1 MADTTAAR
9 PIVVGIDG
17 STSAQH
23 AAAWAAR
30 EAALRETSL
39 VLVHACDVP
48 AINPRSPVSLP
59 RGYADAL
66 REYGDDWLRDAHAAV
81 TDALSATESD
91 GTRHVEVHTATE
103 DGHPAEVLINAAA
116 SAQLIV
122 LGSRGLGGF
131 SSLLIGS
138 VAVAVA
144 GHAPCPVV
152 VMRGD
157 KKRVTSQDPVVVGV
171 DGSVPSDRA
180 LGFAI
185 EAAALRGAP
194 LVAVRAWT
202 YATIESG
209 WPAVPMQISEDD
221 IADNERRLL
230 DESLAPWQEKYP
242 EVSTEARVVKGRP
255 VRSLLAEG
263 AHAQLIVVGS
273 RGRGALAGLGLGSVS
288 QGVLHHADRPVAI
301 VRTRP

>member
-1 MADTTAAR
+1 MADTAAAH

-17 STSAQH
+17 STSART
-23 AAAWAAR
+23 AVEWGAR
-30 EAALRETSL
+30 EAALRKTSL
-39 VLVHACDVP
+39 LLVHACDAP
-48 AINPRSPVSLP
+48 AVNPRSPVSLP
-59 RGYADAL
+59 RVYADAL
-66 REYGDDWLRDAHAAV
+66 REYGDDWLREARIAA
-81 TDALSATESD
+81 SAAAPEI
-91 GTRHVEVHTATE
+91 EVHTATE

-138 VAVAVA
+138 IAVAVA
-144 GHAPCPVV
+144 SHAPCPVV
-152 VMRGD
+152 VVRGAESGA
-157 KKRVTSQDPVVVGV
+157 TAQDPVVVGV
-171 DGSVPSDRA
+171 DGSEPSDRA
-180 LGFAI
+180 LGFAF

-202 YATIESG
+202 YATIEVG
-209 WPAVPMQISEDD
+209 WPAVPMQISDDD

-242 EVSTEARVVKGRP
+242 EVAAEGRVVRGRP
-255 VRSLLAEG
+255 VRALLSEG
-263 AHAQLIVVGS
+263 EHAQLLVVGS
-273 RGRGALAGLGLGSVS
+273 RGRGAMAGLGLGSVS

>member
-1 MADTTAAR
+1 MADTTAAH

-17 STSAQH
+17 STSALH

-39 VLVHACDVP
+39 LLVHACDVP

-81 TDALSATESD
+81 TDALSESD
-91 GTRHVEVHTATE
+91 GTWHVEVHSATE
-103 DGHPAEVLINAAA
+103 DGHPAEVLINAAG

-152 VMRGD
+152 VVRGD
-157 KKRVTSQDPVVVGV
+157 KTRATAQDPVVVGA

-180 LGFAI
+180 LGFAF
-185 EAAALRGAP
+185 EAAALRDAP

-202 YATIESG
+202 YATIEYG
-209 WPAVPMQISEDD
+209 WPAVPMEISEDD
-221 IADNERRLL
+221 IAANERRLI

-255 VRSLLAEG
+255 VRTLLAEG

-288 QGVLHHADRPVAI
+288 QGVIHHADRPVAI